1 MWRRSPRMDSNSTLA
16 LNPRERCCVKEDRFA
31 MATYNDNQSESDHC
45 IAYPAFP
52 RPPLRID
59 SRIAAPPE
67 HENEQRPVSSSRQE
81 WDLFHDS
88 LIVSG
93 ANSRPRNPW
102 AAVGSVTLLSLLLL
116 ALVVIPLFHTD
127 TLPKRETLTM
137 LYVLPAA
144 AASNVTRLPV
154 PTSISRNTATN
165 MRVPSAV
172 HTTHE
177 APASP
182 PVDTAGGLV
191 GGVPGGVVGGSPGG
205 GLSEVLRS
213 TGSAPVLA
221 KTPAPTPKR
230 IRVPARIAEANLV
243 YDVAPKYPPEAG
255 RAQIEGTVVLLAVIA
270 KDGTVEDVR
279 VKSGLSVLAQAAVE
293 AVKQWRYRPYLL
305 NGEPVEVDSQITINF
320 TLSRG

>member
-1 MWRRSPRMDSNSTLA
+1 MDSNSTVVP
-16 LNPRERCCVKEDRFA
+16 NPRERCCVKEDRFA

-59 SRIAAPPE
+59 SRIAALPE
-67 HENEQRPVSSSRQE
+67 HENEQRPVSSSLQE

-102 AAVGSVTLLSLLLL
+102 ATVGSVTLLSLLLL

-144 AASNVTRLPV
+144 AASNITSLP
-154 PTSISRNTATN
+154 PTSTSRNTPTN
-165 MRVPSAV
+165 MRIPSAV
-172 HTTHE
+172 HTTQE
-177 APASP
+177 APAP
-182 PVDTAGGLV
+182 PLDTAGGLV
-191 GGVPGGVVGGSPGG
+191 GGVPGGVVGGIPGG
-205 GLSEVLRS
+205 VLSEVLHS

-221 KTPAPTPKR
+221 KTPAAAPKR

-255 RAQIEGTVVLLAVIA
+255 RARIEGTVVLLAVIG

-279 VKSGLSVLAQAAVE
+279 VKSGLSLLAQAAIE
-293 AVKQWRYRPYLL
+293 AVKRWRYRPYLL

>member
-1 MWRRSPRMDSNSTLA
+1 MS
-16 LNPRERCCVKEDRFA
+16 
-31 MATYNDNQSESDHC
+31 TYNDRQSESDHC

-59 SRIAAPPE
+59 SRIAALPE
-67 HENEQRPVSSSRQE
+67 HENEQRPVSSSLQE

-88 LIVSG
+88 LIESG

-144 AASNVTRLPV
+144 AASNITRFPR
-154 PTSISRNTATN
+154 TSTSRNTPTN
-165 MRVPSAV
+165 MRIPSAV
-172 HTTHE
+172 HTTQE
-177 APASP
+177 APAPSL
-182 PVDTAGGLV
+182 DTAGGLV
-191 GGVPGGVVGGSPGG
+191 GGVPGGVVGGIPGG

-279 VKSGLSVLAQAAVE
+279 VKSGLSVLAQAAIE

>member
-1 MWRRSPRMDSNSTLA
+1 
-16 LNPRERCCVKEDRFA
+16 

-52 RPPLRID
+52 RPPLRTD
-59 SRIAAPPE
+59 SRSAALPE
-67 HENEQRPVSSSRQE
+67 HENEQRPVSSSLQE

-102 AAVGSVTLLSLLLL
+102 AAVGSVTLLSVLLL

-144 AASNVTRLPV
+144 AASNITRFP
-154 PTSISRNTATN
+154 PTSTSRNTPTN
-165 MRVPSAV
+165 MRIPSAV
-172 HTTHE
+172 HTTQE
-177 APASP
+177 APAP
-182 PVDTAGGLV
+182 PLDTAGGLV
-191 GGVPGGVVGGSPGG
+191 GGVPGGVVGGIPGG
-205 GLSEVLRS
+205 VLSEVLHS
-213 TGSAPVLA
+213 MGSAPVLA
-221 KTPAPTPKR
+221 KTPAPAPKR

-255 RAQIEGTVVLLAVIA
+255 RARIEGTVVLLAVIG

-279 VKSGLSVLAQAAVE
+279 VKSGLSLLAQAAIE